1 MITRNNTVRLISSA
15 ALLIMLAL
23 ALAPSAALAAAKVSF
38 NFVDVEITAVAK
50 FVSDVTGKNFI
61 YDDRVRGKV
70 TVIAPTKISVNDA
83 YDLFTSV
90 LRLKGYAI
98 VPSGISAHKIVPV
111 AEARQSGLKVTRLRV
126 PRNEDFIARLIPIEH
141 ISADAA
147 LRFLQPV
154 ISRNGYISAFGPGN
168 LLLIM
173 DSGLVI
179 EKVLKIAGAIDQPF
193 EAEEPEV
200 VFLEN
205 SDAAE
210 VGRVLNEGIQKNAQ
224 ARGVKPSAKAVIVK
238 RINALVLFGSRAE
251 RASMLRLIE
260 RLDVEP
266 QIEQGVINVHFLEN
280 ADAEELSAVLKNLIG
295 GARKGA
301 KPKGGSSPFASLSDI
316 SVTPDKGTNSL
327 VIVASPSDYTSI
339 IGVIR
344 KLDRKRRQVYVEALI
359 VEASIDRLRE
369 LGSKWRAIGT
379 SGGEP
384 VAVGGFGVMD
394 SEAMQNIAIGLSGL
408 SVGGAGNYMNFQ
420 YPDPTNPG
428 QMMDLGIPG
437 FAAIFSMS
445 EFEGAVNILSSPQ
458 ILTADNSE
466 AKLHVGENVPFITKT
481 ETNISGLATKSIE
494 RQDVGIKLNI
504 TPQITEGDN
513 VRLAIYQEISSV
525 KESGTSAVAA
535 LEVGPTTTNR
545 STSTSVIVS
554 NGQTVVISGLMQER
568 EEVSETRV
576 PLLHRIPLIG
586 WLFKYRSTSKVKT
599 NLLVF
604 ITPHIIRDAKDLRNI
619 TNQKTDLFARREEMV
634 VMGLMVV
641 SFAEGVSEDLAT
653 VLLSEKKLILVERT
667 ESEGYVVR
675 LPEKMSQKKGYRL
688 FKKVE
693 EVRSVEPFY
702 RMKTF

>member
-15 ALLIMLAL
+15 ALLITL

-224 ARGVKPSAKAVIVK
+224 ARGVKPSAKTVIVK
-238 RINALVLFGSRAE
+238 HINALVLFGSRAE
-251 RASMLRLIE
+251 RSSMLRLIE

-445 EFEGAVNILSSPQ
+445 EFEGAVDILSSPQ

>member
-15 ALLIMLAL
+15 ALLITL

-70 TVIAPTKISVNDA
+70 TIIAPTKISVNDA

-251 RASMLRLIE
+251 RSSMLRLIE

-359 VEASIDRLRE
+359 VEASIDKLRE
-369 LGSKWRAIGT
+369 LGSKWRAIGVK
-379 SGGEP
+379 GGEP

-394 SEAMQNIAIGLSGL
+394 QESMQNIATGLS
-408 SVGGAGNYMNFQ
+408 
-420 YPDPTNPG
+420 
-428 QMMDLGIPG
+428 
-437 FAAIFSMS
+437 
-445 EFEGAVNILSSPQ
+445 
-458 ILTADNSE
+458 
-466 AKLHVGENVPFITKT
+466 
-481 ETNISGLATKSIE
+481 
-494 RQDVGIKLNI
+494 
-504 TPQITEGDN
+504 
-513 VRLAIYQEISSV
+513 
-525 KESGTSAVAA
+525 
-535 LEVGPTTTNR
+535 
-545 STSTSVIVS
+545 
-554 NGQTVVISGLMQER
+554 
-568 EEVSETRV
+568 
-576 PLLHRIPLIG
+576 
-586 WLFKYRSTSKVKT
+586 
-599 NLLVF
+599 
-604 ITPHIIRDAKDLRNI
+604 
-619 TNQKTDLFARREEMV
+619 
-634 VMGLMVV
+634 
-641 SFAEGVSEDLAT
+641 
-653 VLLSEKKLILVERT
+653 
-667 ESEGYVVR
+667 
-675 LPEKMSQKKGYRL
+675 
-688 FKKVE
+688 
-693 EVRSVEPFY
+693 
-702 RMKTF
+702 